1 MELNTVIVI
10 LDASIKN
17 NVAISIAHIHFFNNS
32 LKMLYHAINITLTE
46 VELFAL
52 KCEID

>member
-17 NVAISIAHIHFFNNS
+17 NVAISIAHIHSFSNS
-32 LKMLYHAINITLTE
+32 LKILYHAINITLIET
-46 VELFAL
+46 ELFAL
-52 KCEID
+52 KYGID